1 MSSLQFQHV
10 WPQDRFSF
18 SHEEFLGKKVGV
30 FGYGSIGRQ
39 VAKVLSAFGC
49 DIVVLNHSN
58 KITPEERKLTRGIG
72 IAKTGDPSGDIPQEW
87 YGIDELCTFL
97 EQLDIMVLAAPS
109 TPSTHH
115 AINAEALSRM
125 KNSAVV
131 VHIARGSLIDQNA
144 LVEAL
149 YTNKIGGALLDV
161 MDPEPINPDDLLLSA
176 PNVIVTP
183 HVSGL
188 TAQYAPRIME
198 LFVDNLGRFSRSE
211 SLINEVD
218 IARGY

>member
-1 MSSLQFQHV
+1 
-10 WPQDRFSF
+10 
-18 SHEEFLGKKVGV
+18 
-30 FGYGSIGRQ
+30 
-39 VAKVLSAFGC
+39 
-49 DIVVLNHSN
+49 
-58 KITPEERKLTRGIG
+58 
-72 IAKTGDPSGDIPQEW
+72 
-87 YGIDELCTFL
+87 
-97 EQLDIMVLAAPS
+97 MVLAAPS

-115 AINAEALSRM
+115 VINAEALSRM

-131 VHIARGSLIDQNA
+131 VNIARGSLIDQNA

-149 YTNKIGGALLDV
+149 YTNQIGGALLDV

-188 TAQYAPRIME
+188 TDWYAPRIME
-198 LFVDNLGRFSRSE
+198 LFVDNLWRFSRSE